1 MKDNAG
7 ESTTISLNGQGSDR
21 LSAEAYIL
29 KSSKIISLT
38 ASKCFRVQIV
48 WWFLKLLL
56 FIGIRGKNQEE
67 KNNTKIIIVAFSVQ
81 AYLPI
86 KAQIV
91 LQTWK

>member
-7 ESTTISLNGQGSDR
+7 ESTKISLNGQGSDR

-38 ASKCFRVQIV
+38 ASKCFTVQIV

-67 KNNTKIIIVAFSVQ
+67 KNNTKIIIVAFNVW

-91 LQTWK
+91 LQMWK

>member
-7 ESTTISLNGQGSDR
+7 EPTKKSLNGQGSDR

-29 KSSKIISLT
+29 KSSEIISLT
-38 ASKCFRVQIV
+38 ASKCFTVQIV

-67 KNNTKIIIVAFSVQ
+67 KNTKIIIVAFSVW

-91 LQTWK
+91 LQMWK